1 VSYHWPQPEA
11 GTRPLPGSST
21 TSKTATVR
29 ALRLRL
35 LQLLALYAPGAMTTR
50 VWLHRLRGVS
60 IGRGVFIG
68 FDAVIETSRPHL
80 VRIGDR
86 VAISVRSTIIAHFRG
101 QTPAERGERGEP
113 FSVKIEDDAFIGPG
127 AIVLPGV
134 TVGRG
139 AVVAAGSVVTTTVA
153 PMMLVQGNPAR
164 PVARC
169 GVPLSTHTLASEF
182 YSKLRPIR

>member
-1 VSYHWPQPEA
+1 MRV
-11 GTRPLPGSST
+11 
-21 TSKTATVR
+21 
-29 ALRLRL
+29 LRVRL

-68 FDAVIETSRPHL
+68 FDAIIETSRPHL

-153 PMMLVQGNPAR
+153 PMTLVQGNPAR